1 MMSKFKSILIAFM
14 CVIACFAFAS
24 CNWDVPSDGSTGDKT
39 SISETTSDKESDSV
53 KESTSE
59 KVSTCE
65 HEFVLQSE
73 EAPDCTHAGK
83 KTFKCGKCG
92 EVKTEE
98 GEAALGHLFGE
109 WEVVNAETCTVD
121 GEEVRYCTREK
132 CDGMETR
139 AIPAAHK
146 YAENTAE
153 SVAPT
158 CEKVG
163 KDVYECSVC
172 HDKYDEVVPAL
183 GHEENTD
190 IERIVVE
197 ATCEKGGYTTL
208 TCARCGKTYN
218 IDETEPLGHNYE
230 TGESVEATCDFA
242 GYTAMKCSRCDKNY
256 RKITAAKLSHTIGDD
271 GVCKTCGKTYLEA
284 NALIVS
290 SEDNQ
295 AYAVKDDVYD
305 YLVYAKDD
313 TSYQTTIT
321 IDRQIVDKLIAN
333 RYFKIN
339 FMFGNPDNCYR
350 AMGYKLPGDENFR
363 YVNVFQTEG
372 LGDNTLFTLVIA
384 DENGAD
390 ETIVTEAGITL
401 TLLYRYNGKDGVTSD
416 KEPEEKY
423 HGTLN
428 NFALKIEYVQ
438 IAKPFDYED
447 KTTWLATDYKV
458 TYTDNLSWKMN
469 GAMYR
474 DEKNVTIKAETIAA
488 LIAHGYESLM
498 FTLSFEPG
506 EKVIYY
512 VDDKTQGNIVNYVS
526 ATIPLTEE
534 AATNGLTYKIL
545 YNDVNHVDPAWGGTK
560 DVDGFTFTLTLIKK
574 FSLDDKETWVK
585 SSYAIVY
592 NETENRF
599 EVTDGDPGTEQIE
612 KDVIITAELLS
623 AMKAQKYGSFIITMK
638 CKPNQ
643 LPILGMK
650 TSAWAYGAP
659 GADLSGSET
668 VISGDMLANGYT
680 FRGLYADKAQRDK
693 ITDYDKVNGFYFTI
707 EFIKEFN
714 PETDEVI
721 STATDCVYA
730 EGIYTLTGKDPR
742 VTVLA
747 KAIAYWLDNGYTS
760 IDIIVSDKEGQRA
773 GKNVQINGTDHGTNN
788 QTTTVNVT
796 LTEEM
801 RASGLSLILYWSDIS
816 GWAGGSAPDGV
827 TLQIVAKK

>member
-1 MMSKFKSILIAFM
+1 MSKIKSILIAFM

-39 SISETTSDKESDSV
+39 SISETTSDKEPDSV

-92 EVKTEE
+92 ETKTEE

-109 WEVVNAETCTVD
+109 W
-121 GEEVRYCTREK
+121 EEVRYCTREK

-218 IDETEPLGHNYE
+218 IDETEALGHNYE

-271 GVCKTCGKTYLEA
+271 GVCETCGKTYLEA

-416 KEPEEKY
+416 KEPEDKY

-438 IAKPFDYED
+438 VAKPFDYED

-534 AATNGLTYKIL
+534 AAKNGLTYKIL

-585 SSYAIVY
+585 SAYAIVY

-643 LPILGMK
+643 LAILGMK

-659 GADLSGSET
+659 GADLAGSET

-773 GKNVQINGTDHGTNN
+773 GKNVQINGADHGTND

>member
-1 MMSKFKSILIAFM
+1 M

-92 EVKTEE
+92 ETKTEE

-218 IDETEPLGHNYE
+218 IDETEALGHNYE
-230 TGESVEATCDFA
+230 AGESVEATCDFA

-271 GVCKTCGKTYLEA
+271 GVCETCGKTYLEA

-416 KEPEEKY
+416 KEPEDKY

-592 NETENRF
+592 NETEN
-599 EVTDGDPGTEQIE
+599 IE

-643 LPILGMK
+643 LAILGMK

-659 GADLSGSET
+659 GADLAGSET

-747 KAIAYWLDNGYTS
+747 KAISYWLDNGYTS

-773 GKNVQINGTDHGTNN
+773 GKNVQINGADHGTNN

>member
-1 MMSKFKSILIAFM
+1 M
-14 CVIACFAFAS
+14 
-24 CNWDVPSDGSTGDKT
+24 
-39 SISETTSDKESDSV
+39 
-53 KESTSE
+53 
-59 KVSTCE
+59 
-65 HEFVLQSE
+65 
-73 EAPDCTHAGK
+73 
-83 KTFKCGKCG
+83 
-92 EVKTEE
+92 
-98 GEAALGHLFGE
+98 
-109 WEVVNAETCTVD
+109 
-121 GEEVRYCTREK
+121 
-132 CDGMETR
+132 
-139 AIPAAHK
+139 
-146 YAENTAE
+146 
-153 SVAPT
+153 
-158 CEKVG
+158 
-163 KDVYECSVC
+163 
-172 HDKYDEVVPAL
+172 
-183 GHEENTD
+183 
-190 IERIVVE
+190 
-197 ATCEKGGYTTL
+197 
-208 TCARCGKTYN
+208 
-218 IDETEPLGHNYE
+218 
-230 TGESVEATCDFA
+230 
-242 GYTAMKCSRCDKNY
+242 
-256 RKITAAKLSHTIGDD
+256 
-271 GVCKTCGKTYLEA
+271 
-284 NALIVS
+284 
-290 SEDNQ
+290 
-295 AYAVKDDVYD
+295 
-305 YLVYAKDD
+305 
-313 TSYQTTIT
+313 
-321 IDRQIVDKLIAN
+321 
-333 RYFKIN
+333 
-339 FMFGNPDNCYR
+339 
-350 AMGYKLPGDENFR
+350 
-363 YVNVFQTEG
+363 
-372 LGDNTLFTLVIA
+372 
-384 DENGAD
+384 
-390 ETIVTEAGITL
+390 
-401 TLLYRYNGKDGVTSD
+401 
-416 KEPEEKY
+416 
-423 HGTLN
+423 
-428 NFALKIEYVQ
+428 KIEYVQ

-458 TYTDNLSWKMN
+458 TYTDNLNWKMN

-534 AATNGLTYKIL
+534 AAKNGLTYKIL
-545 YNDVNHVDPAWGGTK
+545 YNDINHTNPAWGGTK

-599 EVTDGDPGTEQIE
+599 EVTDGDPGKEQIE

-643 LPILGMK
+643 LAILGMK

-659 GADLSGSET
+659 GADLAGSET
-668 VISGDMLANGYT
+668 VITDDMLANGYT

-827 TLQIVAKK
+827 TLQIVAKN

>member
-1 MMSKFKSILIAFM
+1 MSKFKSILIAFM

-92 EVKTEE
+92 ETKTEE

-218 IDETEPLGHNYE
+218 IDETEALGHNYE

-498 FTLSFEPG
+498 FALSFEPG

-534 AATNGLTYKIL
+534 AAKNGLTYKIL

-585 SSYAIVY
+585 SAYAIVY

-599 EVTDGDPGTEQIE
+599 EVTDGDPGKEQIE

-659 GADLSGSET
+659 GADLAGSET

-801 RASGLSLILYWSDIS
+801 RASGLSIILYWSDIS

>member
-1 MMSKFKSILIAFM
+1 MSKFKSILIAFM

-39 SISETTSDKESDSV
+39 SVSETTSDKESDSV

-121 GEEVRYCTREK
+121 GEEARYCTREK
-132 CDGMETR
+132 CNGMETR

-218 IDETEPLGHNYE
+218 IDETEALGHNYE
-230 TGESVEATCDFA
+230 AGESVEATCDFA

-271 GVCKTCGKTYLEA
+271 GVCETCGKTYLDA

-339 FMFGNPDNCYR
+339 FKFGNPDNCYR

-390 ETIVTEAGITL
+390 ETVVTETGITL

-428 NFALKIEYVQ
+428 NFALKIEYVLAPRPFTPDDYTTYFDTS
-438 IAKPFDYED
+438 AKMTAKDSSVVVTAAAGTQLTIRPEAVAYWLDNGFDSINLEFTC
-447 KTTWLATDYKV
+447 KEGQATTFDVVVDGTKPVPPAHKQLTITAYK
-458 TYTDNLSWKMN
+458 
-469 GAMYR
+469 
-474 DEKNVTIKAETIAA
+474 
-488 LIAHGYESLM
+488 
-498 FTLSFEPG
+498 
-506 EKVIYY
+506 
-512 VDDKTQGNIVNYVS
+512 
-526 ATIPLTEE
+526 LTE
-534 AATNGLTYKIL
+534 AMR
-545 YNDVNHVDPAWGGTK
+545 TK
-560 DVDGFTFTLTLIKK
+560 GIALQPYYANFVDGQPHDE
-574 FSLDDKETWVK
+574 SDGYVM
-585 SSYAIVY
+585 AIST
-592 NETENRF
+592 N
-599 EVTDGDPGTEQIE
+599 
-612 KDVIITAELLS
+612 
-623 AMKAQKYGSFIITMK
+623 
-638 CKPNQ
+638 KP
-643 LPILGMK
+643 
-650 TSAWAYGAP
+650 
-659 GADLSGSET
+659 
-668 VISGDMLANGYT
+668 
-680 FRGLYADKAQRDK
+680 
-693 ITDYDKVNGFYFTI
+693 
-707 EFIKEFN
+707 FN

-721 STATDCVYA
+721 STATDYVYA

-773 GKNVQINGTDHGTNN
+773 GKNVQINGADHGANDP
-788 QTTTVNVT
+788 TTTVNVT

>member
-1 MMSKFKSILIAFM
+1 MLARLVFFSDEPVNNAGAHQKRVARAEFFFAVFISVAPLMRRFAVQNIKNLEKGMIMKVIVPVSRYMSM
-14 CVIACFAFAS
+14 
-24 CNWDVPSDGSTGDKT
+24 
-39 SISETTSDKESDSV
+39 
-53 KESTSE
+53 
-59 KVSTCE
+59 
-65 HEFVLQSE
+65 Q
-73 EAPDCTHAGK
+73 
-83 KTFKCGKCG
+83 
-92 EVKTEE
+92 
-98 GEAALGHLFGE
+98 
-109 WEVVNAETCTVD
+109 
-121 GEEVRYCTREK
+121 VRRLCTREK

-218 IDETEPLGHNYE
+218 IDETEALGHNYE

-350 AMGYKLPGDENFR
+350 AMGYKLPGEENFR

-416 KEPEEKY
+416 KEPEDKY

-534 AATNGLTYKIL
+534 AAKNGLTYKIL

-585 SSYAIVY
+585 SAYAIVY

-612 KDVIITAELLS
+612 KDVILTAELLS

-643 LPILGMK
+643 LAILGMK

-659 GADLSGSET
+659 GADLAGSET

-721 STATDCVYA
+721 FTATDYVYA

-773 GKNVQINGTDHGTNN
+773 GKNVQINGVDHGAND
-788 QTTTVNVT
+788 QTTTVNVR